1 MENINNPL
9 IEIIEDL
16 EKIIQLTISN
26 DGYNSD
32 IEISRDLGDL
42 CKSTFKKILET
53 NFSLYDESDSF
64 IFEKNIKDL
73 KNQIEENTELF
84 VTSFLVSVTH
94 RSLAIRQIKKS
105 FSVDIEVD
113 SNNQGLLSLMMINMA
128 TNACILISSIINDTL
143 IFGHI
148 CKQTETINKVTDLV
162 NKYNNTGKEMADIF
176 SKFGLDY
183 KF

>member
-32 IEISRDLGDL
+32 IENSRDLGEL

-64 IFEKNIKDL
+64 IFEENIKEL
-73 KNQIEENTELF
+73 KSQVEENTEPFTTLF
-84 VTSFLVSVTH
+84 LISVSH

-105 FSVDIEVD
+105 FSVIDIKCED
-113 SNNQGLLSLMMINMA
+113 QGMLSLMMINMA
-128 TNACILISSIINDTL
+128 TNACILISNIINDIIT
-143 IFGHI
+143 FGHI
-148 CKQTETINKVTDLV
+148 YRMSKNIKDTSDLLYR
-162 NKYNNTGKEMADIF
+162 YNNNKQDLSDIF